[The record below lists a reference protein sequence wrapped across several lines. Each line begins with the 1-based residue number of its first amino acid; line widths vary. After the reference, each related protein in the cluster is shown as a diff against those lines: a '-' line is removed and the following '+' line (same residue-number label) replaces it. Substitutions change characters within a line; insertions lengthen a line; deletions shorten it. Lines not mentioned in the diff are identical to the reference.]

1 VELTSQPVP
10 IIRRLHLPAC
20 VFLIAF
26 GVAKLAELA
35 DWSRLHGDAVR
46 LAGAGSVTTGLLI
59 AGKAAELLFTL
70 TAVLALVRRRRIWLL
85 AALAGWALDL
95 AVLSVIA
102 AVSGDHGRLLEH
114 GLSFIAIAGL
124 LVVTYA
130 GAGRPPREALSTA
143 QLLLSRLHR
152 TTDPAPKRT
161 SAPEAPEAPEAPKA
175 PKAPAAL
182 PAPSAP
188 AAPVQADVTRQD
200 LPARPAITRQDIA
213 LPGHDVTR
221 QDLPV
226 RKPTKDDA

>member
-10 IIRRLHLPAC
+10 ITRRLHLPAC

-70 TAVLALVRRRRIWLL
+70 TAVLALVRGRRVWLL
-85 AALAGWALDL
+85 AALAGWTLDL

-102 AVSGDHGRLLEH
+102 AVAGDLGRLLEH
-114 GLSFIAIAGL
+114 GLSLIAIAGL

-130 GAGRPPREALSTA
+130 TAGRPPREALSTA
-143 QLLLSRLHR
+143 HLLLSRLHR
-152 TTDPAPKRT
+152 TGAPAPKPAPRT
-161 SAPEAPEAPEAPKA
+161 PDKPTAPTAPDPKA
-175 PKAPAAL
+175 
-182 PAPSAP
+182 
-188 AAPVQADVTRQD
+188 
-200 LPARPAITRQDIA
+200 
-213 LPGHDVTR
+213 DVTR

-226 RKPTKDDA
+226 RPAITRQDIPLPGHDVTRRDLPVRRPPKDDA